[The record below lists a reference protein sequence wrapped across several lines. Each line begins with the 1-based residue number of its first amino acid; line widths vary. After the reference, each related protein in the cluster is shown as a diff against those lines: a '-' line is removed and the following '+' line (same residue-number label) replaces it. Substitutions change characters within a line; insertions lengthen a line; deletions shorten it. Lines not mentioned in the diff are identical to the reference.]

1 MGGNCG
7 AAGGGGAGGGARG
20 ASSSKTGSSRVGLPH
35 LWQKRAS
42 SGSFAPQV
50 QYSGTPSVWHVIL
63 DFAMSEPTLLVI
75 ADPSAPFLKALERM
89 PDHTRMIVSND
100 PAKLNEAAPEA
111 DAILY
116 AATKAGLL
124 RGVLPHA
131 SRVRWIH
138 SLWTGVDG
146 ILTPEMLAHPAQLTN
161 GRGVFRWPLADWVMA
176 AMLHFS
182 FDLGRVIRQQ
192 QAGVWEPFLASML
205 EGKTLGIVGYGSIG
219 SAAASRAKGFGM
231 KIAALRRKEGKSDP
245 LVGAFYTRPQLQDL
259 LAASDYLLLATPV
272 TPETRGMI
280 GAAEIAA
287 MKPSAVL
294 INVGRGAVVDE
305 AALIDALQS
314 GKIRGAAL
322 DVFAVEPLPA
332 GHPFYR
338 MTNVLVS
345 PHTADRV
352 EGFLGPPVEA
362 FLENLE
368 RFLKGEPLEN
378 LVDKHA
384 GY

>member
-1 MGGNCG
+1 
-7 AAGGGGAGGGARG
+7 
-20 ASSSKTGSSRVGLPH
+20 
-35 LWQKRAS
+35 
-42 SGSFAPQV
+42 
-50 QYSGTPSVWHVIL
+50 
-63 DFAMSEPTLLVI
+63 MSATTLLVI
-75 ADPSAPFLKALERM
+75 ADPSAPFLAPLARLPERV
-89 PDHTRMIVSND
+89 RVIVSDD
-100 PAKLNEAAPEA
+100 PARLSQAAAEA

-116 AATKAGLL
+116 AAGKAALL
-124 RGVLPHA
+124 AGVLPRA
-131 SRVRWIH
+131 TRARWIH
-138 SLWTGVDG
+138 SLWTGVEG
-146 ILTPEMLAHPAQLTN
+146 ILTAEMLAHPAQLTN

-192 QAGVWEPFLASML
+192 QAGVWEPFLAGML

-231 KIAALRRKEGKSDP
+231 KIAALRRRQEHSAGDP
-245 LVGAFYTRPQLQDL
+245 LVDAYYMRPQLHEL
-259 LAASDYLLLATPV
+259 MRASDYLLLATPI

-294 INVGRGAVVDE
+294 INVGRGPVVDE
-305 AALIDALQS
+305 AALIQALES

-322 DVFAVEPLPA
+322 DVFTVEPLPA

-338 MTNVLVS
+338 MPNVLVS

-352 EGFLGPPVEA
+352 EGFLEPPFEA
-362 FLENLE
+362 FLENLD

>member
-1 MGGNCG
+1 M
-7 AAGGGGAGGGARG
+7 
-20 ASSSKTGSSRVGLPH
+20 
-35 LWQKRAS
+35 
-42 SGSFAPQV
+42 SG
-50 QYSGTPSVWHVIL
+50 
-63 DFAMSEPTLLVI
+63 PTLLVI
-75 ADPSAPFLKALERM
+75 ADPSAPFLKALSHLPERL
-89 PDHTRMIVSND
+89 RVVVSDD
-100 PAKLNEAAPEA
+100 PARLSQAAPDA

-116 AATKAGLL
+116 ASSKAGVLK
-124 RGVLPHA
+124 GVLAQAPQA
-131 SRVRWIH
+131 RWIH
-138 SLWTGVDG
+138 SLWTGVEG

-161 GRGVFRWPLADWVMA
+161 GRGVFRWPLADWVTA
-176 AMLHFS
+176 VMLHFS

-231 KIAALRRKEGKSDP
+231 KIAALRRRHGQGTPDP
-245 LVGAFYTRPQLQDL
+245 LVDAYYARPQLSEL
-259 LAASDYLLLATPV
+259 LAASDYLLLVTPL

-294 INVGRGAVVDE
+294 INIGRGPVVEE
-305 AALIDALQS
+305 AALIHALES
-314 GKIRGAAL
+314 GQIRGAAL
-322 DVFAVEPLPA
+322 DVFTVEPLPA

-352 EGFLGPPVEA
+352 EGFIGPAVDA

-378 LVDKHA
+378 VVDKHA